1 MSGEGNGS
9 TEHLREGSVQGMYSQ
24 LHKPSPP
31 PPKLTVLG
39 QILQHCRFQGRM
51 DALDVRIVALE
62 PPQR

>member
-1 MSGEGNGS
+1 MSGEGSGS

-24 LHKPSPP
+24 LHKPTP

-39 QILQHCRFQGRM
+39 QILQHRRFQGRV
-51 DALDVRIVALE
+51 DALDVCIVALE